1 MADELLFTVVGP
13 QAVSAEPISLA
24 EAGLKERADLQEWV
38 IAHPEILGADV
49 KVVAF
54 EFDRWSAGS
63 GPAPQDR
70 LDVLGLGQD
79 GRLVVAE
86 LKRDK
91 APEPTQLQAIKYA
104 AMVSRF
110 TVESLADQYAKFRT
124 GRGQATSSGEALA
137 ELQTHAPEM
146 SIKSLLQP
154 RIVLLAREYSRVL
167 TATVVWLCE
176 RGLDITLMQFRGYR
190 ATAPDVDGVNHAQVL
205 VSVSQLYPVRDV
217 EDFMVSPERQQAL
230 ETGQLWDEDSYLSAA
245 RQRLPAAQAAFVEQ
259 LIENVNARGIGPGW
273 GGRGSPNVSG
283 HYLVAGT
290 DTPVWVM
297 NISKASL
304 ELRLLYVAN
313 SLKKAGHDNARL
325 QKAAQLLSG
334 IATDKFEAAS
344 KKEWKGA
351 VFLPLSELV
360 PDHTQQ
366 VIAAMDVLVDQPDPL
381 QAT

>member
-13 QAVSAEPISLA
+13 QAISAEPISLA

-124 GRGQATSSGEALA
+124 ARGQATSSDEALA
-137 ELQTHAPEM
+137 ELQSHAPEM
-146 SIKSLLQP
+146 SVKSLLQP
-154 RIVLLAREYSRVL
+154 RIVLLAREYPRVL

-190 ATAPDVDGVNHAQVL
+190 ATASDVDGVNHAQVL

-245 RQRLPAAQAAFVEQ
+245 RQRLPAAQSSFVEQ
-259 LIENVNARGIGPGW
+259 LLDDVNVRGIRPGW
-273 GGRGSPNVSG
+273 GRRGSPNVSG

-325 QKAAQLLSG
+325 EKAAQLLSG
-334 IATDKFEAAS
+334 IAADKFEAAS
-344 KKEWKGA
+344 NKEWKGA

-360 PDHTQQ
+360 PDHAQQ
-366 VIAAMDVLVDQPDPL
+366 VIAAIGALVDQQDTL